1 MRRRWWRR
9 WPSAASLAPVSMSTK
24 RSRRCIRACC
34 RWTTWY
40 CCRTWAARPRRHA
53 RPWACAW
60 RKTSR
65 LSSAAGH
72 CAIPWSE
79 AMRRDPALEQWITG
93 FLQREQLPAAYR
105 DTISGVLLPL
115 AEALATRVRQSDSLV
130 VIGLC
135 GAQGSGKS
143 TAAAVLCELLGRQ
156 ELPALAVSIDDF
168 YLPHAERQELAHR
181 VHPLLATRGVPGT
194 HDVELAQAVIESLA
208 DAGET
213 AVPAFDKATDDR
225 RPRPEWRRVSGP
237 LRAVILEGWCV
248 GARPQT
254 AAELAPPLNALERD
268 EDARGI
274 WRSHVNAALQG
285 PYAALFARLSP
296 VVLLAAPSF
305 EVVLGWRREQE
316 HKLRDRL
323 QREGGD
329 ASRLMSD
336 AAIARFISHY
346 ERITRHILAEM
357 PARADHLID
366 LDVSRHA
373 QWRH

>member
-1 MRRRWWRR
+1 M
-9 WPSAASLAPVSMSTK
+9 
-24 RSRRCIRACC
+24 
-34 RWTTWY
+34 
-40 CCRTWAARPRRHA
+40 PRD
-53 RPWACAW
+53 
-60 RKTSR
+60 T
-65 LSSAAGH
+65 
-72 CAIPWSE
+72 
-79 AMRRDPALEQWITG
+79 ALQQWIDV
-93 FLQREQLPAAYR
+93 FLRREQLPAAYR
-105 DTISGVLLPL
+105 DTISGALLPL
-115 AEALATRVRQSDSLV
+115 AEALAERVHRSDSLV

-168 YLPHAERQELAHR
+168 YLPHAERQELARR

-296 VVLLAAPSF
+296 LVLLAAPSF

-329 ASRLMSD
+329 ASRVMSD